1 MTKEISYKYKSI
13 NYFNPDV
20 LSYEKSH
27 QDFYNKLQ
35 KFDAGIEYK
44 NFNEFILKE
53 ADDYKNSGD
62 GVTYIVWNIT
72 YDNNSHEIDREI
84 VAYYTL
90 AATSIPYEDR
100 IRLDK
105 NEAIEKGQEFDIEI
119 CGISALEIKMFAVTK
134 KYQDVFFEYD
144 GENLPISAWIMKN
157 IIDNAN
163 EISDSILAF
172 KAIFLHSIPSAVNFY
187 KRNGF
192 NPVEI
197 NMQPLYCIDS
207 EYSAMYLTLKEI
219 HMNYDD

>member
-1 MTKEISYKYKSI
+1 M
-13 NYFNPDV
+13 
-20 LSYEKSH
+20 
-27 QDFYNKLQ
+27 Q

-105 NEAIEKGQEFDIEI
+105 NEAIEKGQEFDI
-119 CGISALEIKMFAVTK
+119 K
-134 KYQDVFFEYD
+134 
-144 GENLPISAWIMKN
+144 
-157 IIDNAN
+157 
-163 EISDSILAF
+163 ISDSILAF

-197 NMQPLYCIDS
+197 NMLPLYCIDS